1 MAALSKAGAAL
12 AALRSDLAGDVHAP
26 GDAGYDEARTVFN
39 ATIDRRPAVIAQ
51 CEGEADVVRAVRFAR
66 ELDLKIAV
74 RGGGHSVAGMALC
87 DNGLVVDLRRMR
99 EVTVHPGSASV
110 RVGGG
115 AVMSDLDRATQSHG
129 LATTGGRVSTTGVGG
144 FVLGGGNGWLDR
156 PFGLAVDNLLG
167 VELVTAQGDT
177 VLATGEENP
186 ELFWALHGGG
196 GNFGIATALTLRL
209 HELPEFSIALLMFL
223 PETGPHAVRTFRD
236 VVTTGPPEVGGAV
249 LYVTAPPEPFVPGH
263 LVGSLLCTALV
274 TYTGGEEDLR
284 KLARPLLALPHECE
298 VVSTMPYADVQCML
312 DGPPGLRNH
321 WSVEYVSAL
330 PDELVDVFCSRA
342 RSMPVPSASQQV
354 LFPQGG
360 AIAAGPAEYP
370 VPYRDAPWTVH
381 PFGVWEDPADDER
394 ALRWV
399 RDVCADARP
408 WRTGAVYL
416 NFIGDEGRDR
426 VVAGLGTGNFNR
438 LARIK
443 RQYDPDNVFRYNHNI
458 LPA

>member
-1 MAALSKAGAAL
+1 MAPLSKAGAAL
-12 AALRSDLAGDVHAP
+12 AALRSDLAGDVFAP
-26 GDAGYDEARTVFN
+26 GDPGYDEARAAFN
-39 ATIDRRPAVIAQ
+39 ARIDRRPAVIAQ
-51 CEGEADVVRAVRFAR
+51 CEGEDDVIRAVRFAR
-66 ELDLKIAV
+66 DLDLKIAV

-87 DNGLVVDLRRMR
+87 DNGLVVDLRRMH

-115 AVMSDLDRATQSHG
+115 AVMSHLDRATQPYG

-167 VELVTAQGDT
+167 VELVTADGAT
-177 VLATGEENP
+177 VLATNEQNP
-186 ELFWALHGGG
+186 DLFWALHGGG
-196 GNFGIATALTLRL
+196 GNFGVATALTLRL

-223 PETGPHAVRTFRD
+223 PETGPDAVRTYRD
-236 VVTTGPPEVGGAV
+236 IIATGPPEVGGAV
-249 LYVTAPPEPFVPGH
+249 LYVTGPREPFVPEH
-263 LVGSLLCTALV
+263 LVGTLLCASLI

-284 KLARPLLALPHECE
+284 KLAQPLLSLPHECE
-298 VVSTMPYADVQCML
+298 VVSAMPYADVQCML
-312 DGPPGLRNH
+312 DDPPGLRNH
-321 WSVEYVSAL
+321 WSVEYVSGL
-330 PDELVDVFCSRA
+330 PDELVDIFCSRA
-342 RSMPVPSASQQV
+342 PSMPVPSACRQV

-360 AIAAGPAEYP
+360 AIASGPAEYP

-399 RDVCADARP
+399 KDVCAGARP

-426 VVAGLGTGNFNR
+426 VVAGLGAANFNR
-438 LARIK
+438 LARVK

-458 LPA
+458 PPA